1 MKQAELE
8 TKDRARQ
15 EIEEVSQEY
24 LEQENELNL
33 HKKNYQQAYYDIL
46 QD

>member
-1 MKQAELE
+1 MERKDQA
-8 TKDRARQ
+8 RH
-15 EIEEVSQEY
+15 EIEEYNQEY
-24 LEQENELNL
+24 LNKETELNL